1 MVMTMARVSL
11 PKKDSMAD
19 FEVRE
24 DMRTL
29 QKAEEIMKDSKRLA
43 RVRVMAK
50 KESDSLKD
58 IGKGLRQMR
67 GK

>member
-1 MVMTMARVSL
+1 MAKVRASL
-11 PKKDSMAD
+11 PAPDSAAD
-19 FEVRE
+19 YEIRE

-29 QKAEEIMKDSKRLA
+29 QRAQDIISDPKRMS
-43 RVRVMAK
+43 RVKVMAK
-50 KESDSLKD
+50 KESEKLEN

>member
-19 FEVRE
+19 FEIRD

-50 KESDSLKD
+50 KESDSLKN
-58 IGKGLRQMR
+58 IGKGLRSMR

>member
-1 MVMTMARVSL
+1 MAHFEI
-11 PKKDSMAD
+11 KD
-19 FEVRE
+19 

-43 RVRVMAK
+43 RVKVMAK
-50 KESDSLKD
+50 KESDSLAN

>member
-11 PKKDSMAD
+11 PKRDSSAD
-19 FEVRE
+19 FEIRS

-29 QKAEEIMKDSKRLA
+29 QTAEEIMKDSKRLA
-43 RVRVMAK
+43 RVKVMAK
-50 KESDSLKD
+50 KESDTLAN

>member
-11 PKKDSMAD
+11 PKRDSSAD
-19 FEVRE
+19 FEIRS

-29 QKAEEIMKDSKRLA
+29 QTAEEIMKDPKRLS
-43 RVRVMAK
+43 RVKVMAK

>member
-19 FEVRE
+19 FEIRE

-29 QKAEEIMKDSKRLA
+29 QRAEEVMKDSKRMS
-43 RVRVMAK
+43 RVKSMAQ
-50 KESDSLKD
+50 KESDSLKN

>member
-1 MVMTMARVSL
+1 MTMARVSL
-11 PKKDSMAD
+11 PKKDSHAD
-19 FEVRE
+19 FEIRS
-24 DMRTL
+24 DMRTI
-29 QKAEEIMKDSKRLA
+29 QSAEEIMKDPKRMA
-43 RVRVMAK
+43 RVKVMAK